1 MSNLTSEDA
10 PGNEDKGLFCILIWS
25 FTYAARGH
33 FWSGYGPLTMSLEVI
48 YYSNLTDFDY

>member
-48 YYSNLTDFDY
+48 YYSTLTNFDY